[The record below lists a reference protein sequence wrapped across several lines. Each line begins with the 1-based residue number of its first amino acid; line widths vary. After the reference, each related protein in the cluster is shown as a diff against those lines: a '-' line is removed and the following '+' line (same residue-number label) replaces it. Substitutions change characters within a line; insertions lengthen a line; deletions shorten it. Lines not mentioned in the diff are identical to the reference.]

1 MIFKLTFSDGRIDWC
16 TAENQL
22 HLLKSYDEELE
33 LNLQELESIE
43 EISEEVAKTVMVRNL
58 DYDEEDPHDEEMI
71 SLAELASGGDFFATI
86 ASTEFD

>member
-16 TAENQL
+16 TAKNQL

-33 LNLQELESIE
+33 LNLQELESVE
-43 EISEEVAKTVMVRNL
+43 EISEDVAKTVMVRNL
-58 DYDEEDPHDEEMI
+58 DYDEDDPNDKEMI
-71 SLAELASGGDFFATI
+71 SLADLADGDYFATI